1 MEQLTI
7 NFEAGLRE
15 RYPTIYHV
23 LRAMAERSGRP
34 MKAIAADMDMSS
46 SELSRRLNS
55 DLNENDTRVF
65 DIAFLDAGD
74 KGFMKATRS
83 TLVIEWLAEGHLDQV
98 NPDRQRQRALSELAS
113 LMPRLGALLAAA
125 GDGKGVTGL

>member
-23 LRAMAERSGRP
+23 LRAMAERSG
-34 MKAIAADMDMSS
+34 KALKTIAGDMDMSS

-55 DLNENDTRVF
+55 DLNEADTRVF
-65 DIAFLDAGD
+65 DIRFLDA
-74 KGFMKATRS
+74 FMKETGS
-83 TLVIEWLAEGHLDQV
+83 TLVLEWLAEGHLDQA
-98 NPDRQRQRALSELAS
+98 NPDRVKQRVALELAKMLPRMQE
-113 LMPRLGALLAAA
+113 LMALVSKEGAARA
-125 GDGKGVTGL
+125 

>member
-1 MEQLTI
+1 MDQLTI

-15 RYPTIYHV
+15 RYPTVYHV

-34 MKAIAADMDMSS
+34 MKAIAADMDLSS
-46 SELSRRLNS
+46 SELSRRLNA

-65 DIAFLDAGD
+65 DIGFLDVY
-74 KGFMKATRS
+74 MRATRS

-98 NPDRQRQRALSELAS
+98 NPERVRQRATSELAR
-113 LMPRLGALLAAA
+113 LLPRIAELVAVA
-125 GDGKGVTGL
+125 GERPAR

>member
-34 MKAIAADMDMSS
+34 MKAIAGDMDMSATD
-46 SELSRRLNS
+46 LSRRLNA

-65 DIAFLDAGD
+65 DIGFLDAGD

-83 TLVIEWLAEGHLDQV
+83 TLVIEWLAEGHMDQV
-98 NPDRQRQRALSELAS
+98 NPDRIRNRAVSELA
-113 LMPRLGALLAAA
+113 RLLPQITQLVALTQE
-125 GDGKGVTGL
+125 GKGTADR